1 MVCLLGVNLL
11 GQMLEH
17 LVSYVVVSIMLHQVH
32 IRRRINN
39 ILVTLTDSKV
49 KCLLQVLQDL

>member
-17 LVSYVVVSIMLHQVH
+17 LVNYVVVSIMLHQVH

-49 KCLLQVLQDL
+49 RCLQQVLQDL